1 MKAEF
6 KRNPE
11 AFWAPGLLSLRWDW
25 LISPKDTVD
34 LTGAFLI
41 DHPGLE
47 GIIQFIFGYA
57 ACYVKSETERD
68 AVLTIGSDDGYKIW
82 LNGDMIG
89 KLRTYRGCKPDEN
102 RIPVRLKAGWNRL
115 LVKIEQET
123 GGYEF
128 ALRFLDPAG
137 KPLVLETSLTP
148 PVPVAADSSA
158 TGCCSG
164 RSRMPGNG
172 RSASVSK
179 PLSSKTRRER
189 FRMPGHTRL
198 NFRLTKRRTTSPELS

>member
-1 MKAEF
+1 
-6 KRNPE
+6 
-11 AFWAPGLLSLRWDW
+11 
-25 LISPKDTVD
+25 
-34 LTGAFLI
+34 
-41 DHPGLE
+41 
-47 GIIQFIFGYA
+47 
-57 ACYVKSETERD
+57 
-68 AVLTIGSDDGYKIW
+68 
-82 LNGDMIG
+82 MIG

-148 PVPVAADSSA
+148 PVPVAAVTRGGFVRDWMLLGPFPNA
-158 TGCCSG
+158 
-164 RSRMPGNG
+164 GNG